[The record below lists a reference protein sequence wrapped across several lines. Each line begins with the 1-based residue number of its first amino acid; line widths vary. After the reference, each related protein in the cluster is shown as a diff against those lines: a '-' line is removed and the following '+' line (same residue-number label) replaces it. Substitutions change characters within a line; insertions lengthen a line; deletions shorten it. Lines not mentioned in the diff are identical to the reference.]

1 MGKAFPPG
9 RRAGSSPRWLSRQ
22 KPEGQTQ
29 PELPISPAR
38 TSAAVNRRLDGLL
51 YLSGSHLS
59 IYKRPLPAHRLR
71 FRIPAVA
78 NVVMGHTRMTTQ
90 GSSHRNYNNHPFYGQ
105 TGSTYFALAHNG
117 VLRNDRSLQVQKKL
131 PVSKIETDSYVIV
144 QLLEQAGKLDLQT
157 LRAISE
163 LLRGSFTYTV
173 LDAQEQLHI
182 VRGNNPF
189 CLYHFPKQK
198 VYLYAS
204 TKEILNHAL
213 HEVRKS
219 LHGSV
224 EEIPVLA
231 GDILCLLP
239 DGTCQYAG
247 FSSLMICGTR
257 SFIRCPY
264 SLPVAKAQKVSG
276 GSYIRELKN
285 LAGVFGYRP
294 EDIDAMLD
302 EGLQPEE
309 IEEFFYYGEI

>member
-1 MGKAFPPG
+1 MCCLFG
-9 RRAGSSPRWLSRQ
+9 RYDYGGVLSVKQ
-22 KPEGQTQ
+22 KNR
-29 PELPISPAR
+29 IV
-38 TSAAVNRRLDGLL
+38 SALAVASEVRGTDATGIAYRNGT
-51 YLSGSHLS
+51 HLC
-59 IYKRPLPAHRLR
+59 IYKRPFPARWMR
-71 FRIPAVA
+71 FRIPAEA
-78 NVVMGHTRMTTQ
+78 KAVMGHTRMTTQ
-90 GSSHRNYNNHPFYGQ
+90 GSEKQNCNNHPFYG
-105 TGSTYFALAHNG
+105 TTSSGAFALAHNG
-117 VLRNDRSLQVQKKL
+117 ILSNDLLLRTERKL
-131 PVSKIETDSYVIV
+131 PVTKIETDSFVIV
-144 QLLEQAGKLDLQT
+144 QLLEQAGGINADT
-157 LRAISE
+157 LKETSE
-163 LLRGSFTYTV
+163 LLHGSFTYTV

-231 GDILCLLP
+231 GDILCLRS

-247 FSSLMICGTR
+247 FSTAHLYGTR
-257 SFIRCPY
+257 SFFGFPY
-264 SLPVAKAQKVSG
+264 SLPIAKAQKVSG

-285 LAGVFGYRP
+285 LAGAFGYRP

>member
-1 MGKAFPPG
+1 MCCLFGIYDYG
-9 RRAGSSPRWLSRQ
+9 GMLSVKQ
-22 KPEGQTQ
+22 KNR
-29 PELPISPAR
+29 IV
-38 TSAAVNRRLDGLL
+38 SALAVASEVRGTDATGIAYRNGT
-51 YLSGSHLS
+51 HLC
-59 IYKRPLPAHRLR
+59 IYKRPFPARWMR
-71 FRIPAVA
+71 FRIPAEA
-78 NVVMGHTRMTTQ
+78 KAVMGHTRMTTQ
-90 GSSHRNYNNHPFYGQ
+90 GSEKQNCNNHPFYG
-105 TGSTYFALAHNG
+105 TSSGGAFALAHNG
-117 VLRNDRSLQVQKKL
+117 ILSNDLLLRTERKL
-131 PVSKIETDSYVIV
+131 PVTKIETDSFVIV
-144 QLLEQAGKLDLQT
+144 QLLEQAGGINADT
-157 LRAISE
+157 LKETSE
-163 LLRGSFTYTV
+163 LLHGSFTYTV

-213 HEVRKS
+213 HEVHKS

-247 FSSLMICGTR
+247 FSTSHIYGTR
-257 SFIRCPY
+257 SFFGFPY

-285 LAGVFGYRP
+285 LAGAFGYRP